1 MKSLNRM
8 FTLWMSL
15 SILAGLI
22 FMSSFSSI
30 YAIGEEDDYIKYS
43 SFTVNSEKFYVNNY
57 DNKKQ
62 IEEEYYYDF
71 DHHYNLE
78 KFDIPEEKSSIYGNT
93 YIAKMSVDQIMPF
106 DESIDSIATGDAF
119 FTFDEENKEFLF
131 EIFLDGMSYKKNDD
145 DVEII
150 QIHLGDNLDNGPSI
164 LSICNE
170 KKGDG
175 HCKEGP
181 GLVVEGSFDENDM
194 TGPFKKSTFMEL
206 LDVFQF
212 GDAYVNI
219 KTDKYPDGELRGQIL
234 PYY

>member
-1 MKSLNRM
+1 MKSLNRL
-8 FTLWMSL
+8 FALWLSL
-15 SILAGLI
+15 SVLAGLF
-22 FMSSFSSI
+22 FMSSFSNI
-30 YAIGEEDDYIKYS
+30 YAIEKENDYIKHS
-43 SFTVNSEKFYVNNY
+43 SFTVNSDKFYVDNY
-57 DNKKQ
+57 ENKKQ
-62 IEEEYYYDF
+62 IEEEYYHEFHPYD
-71 DHHYNLE
+71 LE
-78 KFDIPEEKSSIYGNT
+78 KFDISKEPSSIHGNT
-93 YIAKMSVDQIMPF
+93 YIVKMSVDQIMPF

-119 FTFDEENKEFLF
+119 FTFDEEDKEFSY

-150 QIHLGDNLDNGPSI
+150 QIHLGGNQDNGPSI

-194 TGPFKKSTFMEL
+194 TGPFKKATFMEL

>member
-1 MKSLNRM
+1 MKALNRI
-8 FTLWMSL
+8 FVLWLSL

-22 FMSSFSSI
+22 FMSSFNSI
-30 YAIGEEDDYIKYS
+30 YAIEEEDDYIKYS
-43 SFTVNSEKFYVNNY
+43 SFNVNSDNFYVDNY

-62 IEEEYYYDF
+62 IEEEYYHDF
-71 DHHYNLE
+71 DHPYDLE
-78 KFDIPEEKSSIYGNT
+78 KFDIPEETSFIHGNT

-119 FTFDEENKEFLF
+119 FTFDRENEEFSY

-150 QIHLGDNLDNGPSI
+150 QIHLGSNLDNGPSI

-194 TGPFKKSTFMEL
+194 TGPFKKATFMEL

>member
-1 MKSLNRM
+1 SDIMEEPRP
-8 FTLWMSL
+8 
-15 SILAGLI
+15 
-22 FMSSFSSI
+22 I
-30 YAIGEEDDYIKYS
+30 YGDTI
-43 SFTVNSEKFYVNNY
+43 
-57 DNKKQ
+57 
-62 IEEEYYYDF
+62 
-71 DHHYNLE
+71 
-78 KFDIPEEKSSIYGNT
+78 EKSDIMEEPRPIYGDT
-93 YIAKMSVDQIMPF
+93 YIAKLSVDQIVPF

-119 FTFDEENKEFLF
+119 FTFDEENNEFSY
-131 EIFLDGMSYKKNDD
+131 EIFLDGMSYEKNDD

-150 QIHLGDNLDNGPSI
+150 QIHLGGNTDNGPSI
-164 LSICNE
+164 LAICNE

-181 GLVVEGSFDENDM
+181 GLVVEGEFEEKDM

-219 KTDKYPDGELRGQIL
+219 QTDEYPDGELRGQIV